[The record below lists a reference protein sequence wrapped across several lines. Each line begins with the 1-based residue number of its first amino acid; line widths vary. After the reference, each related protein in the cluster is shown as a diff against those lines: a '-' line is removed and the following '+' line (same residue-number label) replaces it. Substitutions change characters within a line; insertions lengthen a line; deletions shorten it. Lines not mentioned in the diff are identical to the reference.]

1 MLDED
6 AHFLHGSWRG
16 QAVVSS
22 MIGHL
27 LSACLAGNRSRMLNL
42 SLIVFH
48 SVELPWAHWIIILR
62 LPNMIGLLLENRPE
76 LLDVQE
82 AGRTGLSITFL
93 PATTLLMFPLLR
105 ELLLLIV
112 DIFIYRLVQVWSQ
125 LNDHCTIGVLELLL
139 LTASNEQVLSDHGR
153 FLRGSLS

>member
-22 MIGHL
+22 MVGHL

-48 SVELPWAHWIIILR
+48 SVELPWAHWLIILR

-82 AGRTGLSITFL
+82 ARRTGLSITLL
-93 PATTLLMFPLLR
+93 PDTARLLLPLL
-105 ELLLLIV
+105 LLLLIV
-112 DIFIYRLVQVWSQ
+112 TVFIYRLVQVWSQ
-125 LNDHCTIGVLELLL
+125 LDNHCTIGVLELLL